1 MDILVSRS
9 NGQFT
14 TGVFRKET
22 FTGLGQNFFSH
33 SPLSFKINSCKTLLS
48 RAFSLSSSWL
58 KFHEEVSFL
67 KTYFTKNC
75 YPAFVFEKQLRNF
88 LSNMFRPKPL
98 ISTVPKMTMYVSL
111 PFMNDSLSV
120 QRELKKVL
128 NKLYPYVEF
137 KLVFR
142 NTLTIG
148 SLFRFKD
155 SLSELMRASTVYL
168 FSCPKCNFGTYV
180 GCTNRMLKV
189 RIDSHRGVSH
199 RTGCALKVKEHSA
212 IRSHSASCR
221 HTIQYNDFK
230 ILSFA
235 SDPHSLLFLESL
247 LIKQHSPTL
256 NNQTTSI
263 PLYIA

>member
-1 MDILVSRS
+1 
-9 NGQFT
+9 
-14 TGVFRKET
+14 
-22 FTGLGQNFFSH
+22 
-33 SPLSFKINSCKTLLS
+33 
-48 RAFSLSSSWL
+48 
-58 KFHEEVSFL
+58 
-67 KTYFTKNC
+67 
-75 YPAFVFEKQLRNF
+75 
-88 LSNMFRPKPL
+88 
-98 ISTVPKMTMYVSL
+98 MTMYVSL
-111 PFMNDSLSV
+111 LFMNDSLSV

-263 PLYIA
+263 PLHIA